1 MRGLLEIDGIT
12 DTFAIQIFDI
22 NDEIVFEVAL
32 LQNVFRRISISVG
45 SKGFLRIYSN
55 IATDI
60 LWLQRWRNY
69 TSNLFNR
76 SDLSS
81 FIVNVWFRRDF
92 ALGNASAINLLLLQY
107 HHLLMAAN
115 GAQQQLSTV
124 RQISVEHIFGFDR
137 SRSDSPLFYFISSRA

>member
-60 LWLQRWRNY
+60 L
-69 TSNLFNR
+69 
-76 SDLSS
+76 
-81 FIVNVWFRRDF
+81 
-92 ALGNASAINLLLLQY
+92 
-107 HHLLMAAN
+107 
-115 GAQQQLSTV
+115 
-124 RQISVEHIFGFDR
+124 
-137 SRSDSPLFYFISSRA
+137 